1 MDAGR
6 RFAPWASNGNGQ
18 RGEDVKGA
26 AAVAATHSDL
36 SECAE
41 ELALLEEL
49 ERITC
54 RKLELARAS
63 GNVHS

>member
-1 MDAGR
+1 MISSSCPLDQPGR
-6 RFAPWASNGNGQ
+6 ERP
-18 RGEDVKGA
+18 
-26 AAVAATHSDL
+26 AAVAPTHSDL

-54 RKLELARAS
+54 RKLELVRAS
-63 GNVHS
+63 GNAHS